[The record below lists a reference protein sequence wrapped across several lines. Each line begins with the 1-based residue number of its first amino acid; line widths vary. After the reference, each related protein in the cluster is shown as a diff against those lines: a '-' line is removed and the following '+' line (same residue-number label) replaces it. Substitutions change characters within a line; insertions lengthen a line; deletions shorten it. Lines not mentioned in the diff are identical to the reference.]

1 VLNKIEW
8 VTFIDTPNVN
18 SNSLPNHVASN
29 GGVSMIEVRGKDKVL
44 RVSIKRLYNMLV
56 QSGFLKVNVKYHL
69 EKGDYCKLH
78 ERKGHCIENCIEFC
92 QRVVITLTIEELR
105 IEDLESSHEVR
116 MMESQEK

>member
-8 VTFIDTPNVN
+8 VTFTDTPNVN

-56 QSGFLKVNVKYHL
+56 
-69 EKGDYCKLH
+69 
-78 ERKGHCIENCIEFC
+78 
-92 QRVVITLTIEELR
+92 
-105 IEDLESSHEVR
+105 
-116 MMESQEK
+116 